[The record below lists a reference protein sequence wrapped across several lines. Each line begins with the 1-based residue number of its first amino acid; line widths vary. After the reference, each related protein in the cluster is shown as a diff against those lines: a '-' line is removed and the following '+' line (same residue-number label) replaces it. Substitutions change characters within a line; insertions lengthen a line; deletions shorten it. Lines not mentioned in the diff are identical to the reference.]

1 MQENNGSI
9 PHSPNAKMARPVFAW
24 TRHRLRCVPLL
35 LAISC
40 HSIDIQGEVVRGV
53 TRRFLGPQ
61 SFSLNVTNFKVVDIS
76 AKPSNRICS
85 RGESGLVEGVEGAV
99 IILRDQ
105 YFSDCASEHTYLVLR
120 GAGAV
125 AIIAGVEESPPGFS
139 YYVHQELN
147 MVTQGVPVPWLDV
160 SSSDL
165 PAVVSA
171 LRAGHSVILAP
182 TRNLWHVMFT
192 SAAWIAVFRVV
203 LPGLALAAALF
214 ALRNLYV
221 RGALWHTLASF
232 EEPNALS
239 SIVLII
245 EAATMTSITIASF
258 YGLYWSGGTVGRW
271 LSDLHATMFSGSGF
285 FTSVL
290 LAMHL
295 SRMRKVVHTTVEP
308 SGGAVPPPVSN
319 ARVALLFSMTTVA
332 ELVIILLVSRW
343 VLPFTAVFVSASVFA
358 TLQCAVAVYFI
369 KGARVAC
376 SDFSLSLH
384 RWRLRTRPRAGRSTL
399 TPVERHLYATI
410 AWLALSAIGM
420 LASTIGFALVG
431 SRWFFRGPSAF
442 FLTVTLLAAGRIG
455 TALAQVRALAPP
467 PSLVRFSTAESAP
480 APPRPSSYE
489 VRTEAF
495 GDGCELVPSA
505 SRYAAGVTRAASDA
519 GTTPRT
525 PRRTPRT
532 PRSTPPQQT
541 PRSLSTPRTPRT
553 PTAADASTSMTPNML
568 TQGNLE
574 AHNLWLNA
582 KVPVVQGQRVVDRPG
597 QLPPITN
604 EPHDAETDPASTGAE
619 ALSMMRVRIET
630 TAFDE
635 IPVAV
640 TSSST
645 VGELRTSV
653 ERCARTLEGRQ
664 YMQLRDHNG
673 QVLHDTDIIRDV
685 DTSLLATWMQGAP
698 QM

>member
-1 MQENNGSI
+1 M
-9 PHSPNAKMARPVFAW
+9 PMAAPLAS
-24 TRHRLRCVPLL
+24 TRNRLRCVSLFLL
-35 LAISC
+35 VLRC
-40 HSIDIQGEVVRGV
+40 HSIDIPGAAVRGV
-53 TRRFLGPQ
+53 TRKFLGPQ
-61 SFSLNVTNFKVVDIS
+61 SFRLNVTNFKVVDIW
-76 AKPSNRICS
+76 AKTSNRICNQ
-85 RGESGLVEGVEGAV
+85 GESGLSDDVDGAV
-99 IILRDQ
+99 VILHDQ
-105 YFSDCASEHTYLVLR
+105 YFSDCASEHTYLALR
-120 GAGAV
+120 GAGAI

-139 YYVHQELN
+139 YYVHQEMNLI
-147 MVTQGVPVPWLDV
+147 TRGVPVPWLDV
-160 SSSDL
+160 SSSEL
-165 PAVVSA
+165 PPVLSA
-171 LRAGHSVILAP
+171 LRAGHSVMLTP

-192 SAAWIAVFRVV
+192 SVAWIAVFRVV
-203 LPGLALAAALF
+203 LPSLAFATAVF

-245 EAATMTSITIASF
+245 EAICMTSITIASF

-271 LSDLHATMFSGSGF
+271 VSDVHATMFGGSGF

-290 LAMHL
+290 MAMHL

-319 ARVALLFSMTTVA
+319 ARVALLFLMTSCS
-332 ELVIILLVSRW
+332 ELVIILLVFRW
-343 VLPFTAVFVSASVFA
+343 VLPFTAVFVSASVYA

-376 SDFSLSLH
+376 FDFSLSLH

-431 SRWFFRGPSAF
+431 AQVFWRGPSAF
-442 FLTVTLLAAGRIG
+442 FMAVTLLAAGRIG

-467 PSLVRFSTAESAP
+467 PSLVRWHESVP
-480 APPRPSSYE
+480 AAPSS
-489 VRTEAF
+489 EARSDSHA
-495 GDGCELVPSA
+495 DGCELATSA
-505 SRYAAGVTRAASDA
+505 SRHATGVTRAASDA

-553 PTAADASTSMTPNML
+553 PTAADAATSMTPNML
-568 TQGNLE
+568 THGNLE

-582 KVPVVQGQRVVDRPG
+582 KVPVVQGQRVVDRPTPTRPG
-597 QLPPITN
+597 QLPPLTT
-604 EPHDAETDPASTGAE
+604 EPRAETAPTSTGAE

-645 VGELRTSV
+645 VGELRTSI

-685 DTSLLATWMQGAP
+685 DTSLLAAWVQGALP
-698 QM
+698 TPEVNPPVQP